1 MWIRIYTIDIMAE
14 LESQGQPA
22 SHILIVIDILC
33 GIHPSKHRASNIMV
47 MKSGFF
53 MDELNWRERAG
64 GTPSNDADLAR
75 NG

>member
-1 MWIRIYTIDIMAE
+1 MKSGFFINEM
-14 LESQGQPA
+14 
-22 SHILIVIDILC
+22 
-33 GIHPSKHRASNIMV
+33 NMV

-64 GTPSNDADLAR
+64 GAPSNDANLAR